1 MGIQNVMRT
10 LSKSKSRYRGGRET
24 LKASVRVSKRYKS
37 RTGEA
42 KRSNKFEA
50 KVKRRAIIE
59 FKLIRHLASY
69 SHSHPKHIN
78 YSNNANIR
86 RVQNQTLESRDVMW

>member
-1 MGIQNVMRT
+1 
-10 LSKSKSRYRGGRET
+10 
-24 LKASVRVSKRYKS
+24 VRVSKRYKS
-37 RTGEA
+37 RAGEA
-42 KRSNKFEA
+42 KRSNNFEA
-50 KVKRRAIIE
+50 KVRCRAFIE

-86 RVQNQTLESRDVMW
+86 RVQNQTLESRDVMR

>member
-1 MGIQNVMRT
+1 MRT
-10 LSKSKSRYRGGRET
+10 LSKSKYRGVRQT
-24 LKASVRVSKRYKS
+24 FKASVRVSKRYKS

>member
-42 KRSNKFEA
+42 KRSNNFEA
-50 KVKRRAIIE
+50 KVG
-59 FKLIRHLASY
+59 
-69 SHSHPKHIN
+69 
-78 YSNNANIR
+78 
-86 RVQNQTLESRDVMW
+86 V